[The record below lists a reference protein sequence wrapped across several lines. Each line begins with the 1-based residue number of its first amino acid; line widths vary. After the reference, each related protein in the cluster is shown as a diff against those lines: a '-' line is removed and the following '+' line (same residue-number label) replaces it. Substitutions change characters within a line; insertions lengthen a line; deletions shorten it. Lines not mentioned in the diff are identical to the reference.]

1 MFIMNLEKSS
11 IIFND
16 SLQTISFFK
25 KKVEKFVKERKW
37 NKYHTP
43 KELAQ
48 AISIESAEL
57 LELFLFKSLSLEE
70 ILNNSD
76 FFSKISE
83 EFADIFIYLLS
94 FANAINLDISSA
106 FQKKME
112 KNRKKYPLSEF
123 SNGTYKKKES
133 FK

>member
-57 LELFLFKSLSLEE
+57 LELFLFKSPSLEE

>member
-1 MFIMNLEKSS
+1 MNLEKSS
-11 IIFND
+11 SIFND
-16 SLQTISFFK
+16 SNQTLSFLK
-25 KKVEKFVKERKW
+25 KEVEKFVKERKW

-57 LELFLFKSLSLEE
+57 LELFLFQNPSIDK
-70 ILNNSD
+70 ILNDSN
-76 FFSKISE
+76 FFSRISE

-94 FANAINLDISSA
+94 FANSINLDISYA
-106 FQKKME
+106 FQNKMK
-112 KNRKKYPLSEF
+112 KNRKKYPLNEF
-123 SNGTYKKKES
+123 FNGSYKKKES

>member
-1 MFIMNLEKSS
+1 MIIMNFEKSNS
-11 IIFND
+11 IFND
-16 SLQTISFFK
+16 SNQTISFLK
-25 KKVEKFVKERKW
+25 KEVEKFVKDRKW

-57 LELFLFKSLSLEE
+57 LELFLFKSPSLEE
-70 ILNNSD
+70 ILNNPNI
-76 FFSKISE
+76 FSKISE

-94 FANAINLDISSA
+94 FANAINLDLSYA

-112 KNRKKYPLSEF
+112 KNRKKYPLTEV
-123 SNGTYKKKES
+123 SNGTYKKK
-133 FK
+133 

>member
-1 MFIMNLEKSS
+1 MNLEKSS

-57 LELFLFKSLSLEE
+57 LELFLFKSPSLEE

>member
-1 MFIMNLEKSS
+1 MNLEKSG

-16 SLQTISFFK
+16 SHQTISFLK
-25 KKVEKFVKERKW
+25 KEVEKFVKERKW
-37 NKYHTP
+37 NKYHTL

-57 LELFLFKSLSLEE
+57 LELFLFKNLALDE
-70 ILNNSD
+70 ILNDSD
-76 FFSKISE
+76 LISKISE

-94 FANAINLDISSA
+94 FANVINLDISYA
-106 FQKKME
+106 FQKKIE

-123 SNGTYKKKES
+123 SNGTYKKK
-133 FK
+133 

>member
-1 MFIMNLEKSS
+1 MNLEKSS

-16 SLQTISFFK
+16 GHQTISFLK
-25 KKVEKFVKERKW
+25 KEVEKFVKERKW
-37 NKYHTP
+37 NKYHTL

-57 LELFLFKSLSLEE
+57 LELFLFKNLALDE
-70 ILNNSD
+70 ILNDSD
-76 FFSKISE
+76 LISKISE

-94 FANAINLDISSA
+94 FANVINLDISYA
-106 FQKKME
+106 FQKKIE

-123 SNGTYKKKES
+123 SNGTYKKK
-133 FK
+133 

>member
-1 MFIMNLEKSS
+1 MNLEKSS

-16 SLQTISFFK
+16 SHLTISFLK
-25 KKVEKFVKERKW
+25 KEVEKFVKERKW
-37 NKYHTP
+37 NKYHTL

-57 LELFLFKSLSLEE
+57 LELFLFKNLALDE
-70 ILNNSD
+70 ILNDSD
-76 FFSKISE
+76 LISKISE

-94 FANAINLDISSA
+94 FANVINLDISYA
-106 FQKKME
+106 FQKKIE

-123 SNGTYKKKES
+123 SNGTYKKK
-133 FK
+133 

>member
-1 MFIMNLEKSS
+1 MNLEKSS

-16 SLQTISFFK
+16 SHQTISFLK
-25 KKVEKFVKERKW
+25 KEVEKFVKERNW
-37 NKYHTP
+37 NKYHTL

-57 LELFLFKSLSLEE
+57 LELFLFKNLALDE
-70 ILNNSD
+70 ILNDSD
-76 FFSKISE
+76 LTSKISE

-94 FANAINLDISSA
+94 FANVINLDISYA
-106 FQKKME
+106 FQKKIE

-123 SNGTYKKKES
+123 SNGTYKKK
-133 FK
+133 